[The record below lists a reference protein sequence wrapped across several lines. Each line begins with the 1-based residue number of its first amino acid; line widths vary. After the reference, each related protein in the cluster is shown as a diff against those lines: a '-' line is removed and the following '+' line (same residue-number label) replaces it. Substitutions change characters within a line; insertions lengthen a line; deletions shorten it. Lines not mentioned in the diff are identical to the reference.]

1 MKKYIDILEEI
12 KTARAAI
19 TDTAKTE
26 KEMERAAFVEA
37 ARNGAPEE
45 KESARAA
52 FRAACDKLQKEE
64 EHNNEIKIKI
74 AILNENAK
82 QALFAENIETIC
94 EIWNKYEG
102 KPHGEKT
109 AEKIREEI
117 RNATGHRV
125 YIGNKW
131 DDANITIY
139 PGTRSGYN
147 EDITIAPKWNGS
159 EKQPALNNNNKI
171 VKLTAENMRV
181 CYCGEY
187 VENIDDH
194 IKALKE
200 AHAGALAALETYR
213 AAIDKY
219 NSLTRGNMQRASDRE
234 GVKHYIL

>member
-1 MKKYIDILEEI
+1 MKKYVEIMEEI
-12 KTARAAI
+12 KAARAAI

-26 KEMERAAFVEA
+26 KEIERSAYLEA
-37 ARNGAPEE
+37 AKNGTTEE
-45 KESARAA
+45 TEKARAA
-52 FRAACDKLQKEE
+52 FRAACDRLTEE
-64 EHNNEIKIKI
+64 TKQNDDIKIKI
-74 AILNENAK
+74 EILKENAK
-82 QALFAENIETIC
+82 QALFAENIDTIC

-117 RNATGHRV
+117 KNATGHRV

-147 EDITIAPKWNGS
+147 EDITIAPKWNGT

-171 VKLTAENMRV
+171 VKLAAENMRV

-187 VENIDDH
+187 VENVNEH
-194 IKALKE
+194 IKTLKE
-200 AHAGALAALETYR
+200 AHAGAMQALETYR
-213 AAIDKY
+213 AAVDKY
-219 NSLTRGNMQRASDRE
+219 NALTRGNMQRASDRE

>member
-12 KTARAAI
+12 KAARAAI

-26 KEMERAAFVEA
+26 KEMDRAAFKEA
-37 ARNGAPEE
+37 ARNGTPEE
-45 KESARAA
+45 KENARAA

-64 EHNNEIKIKI
+64 EHNNEIKMEI
-74 AILNENAK
+74 AILTENAK
-82 QALFAENIETIC
+82 QALFAETIETIC
-94 EIWNKYEG
+94 EIWNKYEN

-109 AEKIREEI
+109 AQKIRDEI
-117 RNATGHRV
+117 KAATGCRV

-131 DDANITIY
+131 DDANITICPNGAQY
-139 PGTRSGYN
+139 GG
-147 EDITIAPKWNGS
+147 EITVSPKWNGS

-171 VKLTAENMRV
+171 VKLAAENMRV

-187 VENIDDH
+187 VENIDEH

>member
-1 MKKYIDILEEI
+1 MKKYIEIMEEI
-12 KTARAAI
+12 KAARASM

-26 KEMERAAFVEA
+26 KEIERAAYLET
-37 ARNGAPEE
+37 ARDGSPEE
-45 KESARAA
+45 IEKARAA
-52 FRAACDKLQKEE
+52 FRKACARLTEE
-64 EHNNEIKIKI
+64 TNRNNDIKIKI
-74 AILNENAK
+74 EILKENAK
-82 QALFAENIETIC
+82 QALFAETIEIIC

-109 AEKIREEI
+109 AEKIRDEI

-131 DDANITIY
+131 DDAQITIY
-139 PGTRSGYN
+139 PGTRCGYN
-147 EDITIAPKWNGS
+147 EDITISPRWNGS

-187 VENIDDH
+187 VENITEH

-200 AHAGALAALETYR
+200 AHAGALAALEEYR

-219 NSLTRGNMQRASDRE
+219 NALTRGNMARASDRE
-234 GVKHYIL
+234 GVKHYII